1 MSRCNGQSADPDDKR
16 RMGHW
21 QQNRRVGRIQVQF
34 LHSKTGEIWLPQE
47 VSVRIRSIRATLGN
61 RSRTKTK
68 VKSGDLWYV
77 QPCFTFKPHLSTK
90 PTPCH
95 LEASEKTT
103 TARYIQVEDVSL
115 ETDESRHQ
123 VRMKERTTR
132 FIGFPSVSVARPRV
146 WDSRDSRFVLSRV
159 WVEAE
164 ENVIQS
170 ASTCAG
176 GWTSPAPPLHAS
188 PPFHLRPP
196 AAQVQNTAA
205 SSVVRSDHCSTS
217 RTAEEISSFQQ
228 HFKLAEFV

>member
-1 MSRCNGQSADPDDKR
+1 M
-16 RMGHW
+16 
-21 QQNRRVGRIQVQF
+21 
-34 LHSKTGEIWLPQE
+34 PQE

-123 VRMKERTTR
+123 VRMKERATR
-132 FIGFPSVSVARPRV
+132 FIGFPSVSVARP
-146 WDSRDSRFVLSRV
+146 
-159 WVEAE
+159 
-164 ENVIQS
+164 IP
-170 ASTCAG
+170 G
-176 GWTSPAPPLHAS
+176 GTRE
-188 PPFHLRPP
+188 LRL
-196 AAQVQNTAA
+196 T
-205 SSVVRSDHCSTS
+205 
-217 RTAEEISSFQQ
+217 
-228 HFKLAEFV
+228 